1 VEIWTQRAQAEKAGE
16 QSISRA
22 RAADLVDFLFIGVA
36 AVPLVLAYAGD
47 FGVALLAFA
56 AMLVAACLGAAYFD
70 SPARPA
76 QHDET
81 GSHFKSP
88 PQC

>member
-1 VEIWTQRAQAEKAGE
+1 METWTQRAQSDKADAHP
-16 QSISRA
+16 IARA

-47 FGVALLAFA
+47 FGVALLAFS
-56 AMLVAACLGAAYFD
+56 AMLVAACLGAAYFY
-70 SPARPA
+70 STARPE

-81 GSHFKSP
+81 GSHFKTP